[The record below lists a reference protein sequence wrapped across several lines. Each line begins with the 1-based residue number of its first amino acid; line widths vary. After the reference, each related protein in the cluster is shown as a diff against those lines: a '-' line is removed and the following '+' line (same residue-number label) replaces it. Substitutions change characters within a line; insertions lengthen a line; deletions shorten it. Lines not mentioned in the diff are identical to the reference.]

1 MCAMLLFRPEEMAQ
15 IPENY
20 SEKLYSFLNLFLHKL
35 NLT

>member
-1 MCAMLLFRPEEMAQ
+1 MLLLRPEEMSQ

-20 SEKLYSFLNLFLHKL
+20 SEKLYSFLNLLHKF